1 MGRVIVYKKFI
12 LIIICSMTTLT
23 ACTNTNDVVSQLKK
37 DKEKLILNVN
47 KNEKNQKILKQQIAE
62 LEKEIKTNQ
71 QEKELFT
78 IISDLSREFVEAHI
92 SGNKEKLRSLMLDN
106 LFFEEENNKLYVN
119 NNANEKWL
127 LFPRD
132 NLHLDDWV
140 IQGFQYHSESN
151 TFTVHIREFY
161 KNAKGVLDSP
171 PTFLNL
177 DFKLDNNEWKI
188 ISLSFDG

>member
-1 MGRVIVYKKFI
+1 
-12 LIIICSMTTLT
+12 
-23 ACTNTNDVVSQLKK
+23 
-37 DKEKLILNVN
+37 
-47 KNEKNQKILKQQIAE
+47 
-62 LEKEIKTNQ
+62 
-71 QEKELFT
+71 
-78 IISDLSREFVEAHI
+78 
-92 SGNKEKLRSLMLDN
+92 MLDN

-132 NLHLDDWV
+132 HLHLDDWV
-140 IQGFQYHSESN
+140 IQGFGYQPESN

-188 ISLSFDG
+188 ISLSFDV

>member
-1 MGRVIVYKKFI
+1 MKKKFL
-12 LIIICSMTTLT
+12 LIIICSMTMLA
-23 ACTNTNDVVSQLKK
+23 ACTNTKDVVNQLKK

-47 KNEKNQKILKQQIAE
+47 ENEKNQKILKQQIAE
-62 LEKEIKTNQ
+62 LEKEIKIKQ
-71 QEKELFT
+71 EEKELYT
-78 IISDLSREFVEAHI
+78 IISNLSREFVEAHT

-127 LFPRD
+127 LFPMG

-140 IQGFQYHSESN
+140 IQGFQYQPESN

-188 ISLSFDG
+188 ISLSFDV